1 MKLNLCTI
9 AIASMVLGVTARPGT
24 NDGKTHDLAVHKAR
38 GMPVVGDLIVRRA
51 RESRDD
57 SDDDDD
63 DEDEDEDSSDSGM
76 FNSTPA
82 SRDYSWGFFEG
93 HVLFPASLYEFRISQ
108 LSHNHSFTAP
118 SMCIGGLHNG
128 LLTSNR

>member
-24 NDGKTHDLAVHKAR
+24 NDGKTHGLAVHKAR

-57 SDDDDD
+57 SEDDDDD

-82 SRDYSWGFFEG
+82 SRDHSWGSFEG
-93 HVLFPASLYEFRISQ
+93 HLLFLASLYEFRIS
-108 LSHNHSFTAP
+108 HNFPTTIHLPCLQCVSAGFT
-118 SMCIGGLHNG
+118 
-128 LLTSNR
+128 TVF